1 MVHLSSCSKL
11 AAMAASLPQS
21 ITNGNSM
28 LGTGLAPQYPP
39 FMNDAPISNGYP
51 WGTRT
56 ARKSNPYKDIP
67 DTGVTRYYNWIIDK
81 MTLAPDGY
89 GISL

>member
-1 MVHLSSCSKL
+1 
-11 AAMAASLPQS
+11 MATSLPQF

-28 LGTGLAPQYPP
+28 LGTELAPQYSP
-39 FMNDAPISNGYP
+39 FMNNAPMSDGYP

-56 ARKSNPYKDIP
+56 AGKSNPYKDIP
-67 DTGVTRYYNWIIDK
+67 DTGVTRYYNWTIDK

-89 GISL
+89 GISA

>member
-1 MVHLSSCSKL
+1 
-11 AAMAASLPQS
+11 MAASLPQS

-28 LGTGLAPQYPP
+28 LGTELAPRYPP
-39 FMNDAPISNGYP
+39 FMNNTPISDRYP

-56 ARKSNPYKDIP
+56 ASKSNPYKDIP
-67 DTGVTRYYNWIIDK
+67 DTGVTRYYNWTIDK

-89 GISL
+89 GISA

>member
-1 MVHLSSCSKL
+1 
-11 AAMAASLPQS
+11 MAASLPQS

-28 LGTGLAPQYPP
+28 LGTELAFQYPR
-39 FMNDAPISNGYP
+39 FMNNTPISDGYP

-56 ARKSNPYKDIP
+56 ARDSNPYKDMP
-67 DTGVTRYYNWIIDK
+67 NTGITRYYNWTIDK

-89 GISL
+89 GIST